1 MAEKPK
7 LDERFIMRIEGK
19 EFVKYPGLLDLAHQ
33 KGIAQIEVEPL
44 QFPTDAN
51 GMFAICKAVVIAKNG
66 DSFSDIGDA
75 NPNNVNSRIARHLLR
90 MASTR
95 AIARAL
101 RSFTN
106 IGMTCLE
113 ELADFDDVKE
123 EKPPKQTTA
132 KKQTKPR
139 AVKKED
145 KPVEKPAEKPADK
158 PNDKAE
164 DRPRMSEAQKK
175 AIHNLAQ
182 RRGIAPE
189 ELDKMVEE
197 AYGSELSHLTSTDA
211 SQFIRSLQQAA

>member
-1 MAEKPK
+1 MSDKPK
-7 LDERFIMRIEGK
+7 LDDRFIMRIEGR

-33 KGIAQIEVEPL
+33 KGISRIEVEAL
-44 QFPTDAN
+44 QFPVKEN
-51 GMFAICKAVVIAKNG
+51 GSVAICKAVVVSKEG

-75 NPNNVNSRIARHLLR
+75 SPENVNSRIVKHLLR

-113 ELADFDDVKE
+113 ELADIDEAE
-123 EKPPKQTTA
+123 EAPKKARKTNAPPKAPDPPPEPQRQTQP
-132 KKQTKPR
+132 K
-139 AVKKED
+139 
-145 KPVEKPAEKPADK
+145 
-158 PNDKAE
+158 
-164 DRPRMSEAQKK
+164 MSDAQKK

-182 RRGIAPE
+182 RRGITGE
-189 ELDKMVEE
+189 ELEKRAVD
-197 AYGSELSHLTSTDA
+197 AYGTALAHLSTADT